1 LSTVKKNHQI
11 TFESKGK
18 NKKIIPIKKFE
29 RTVHFAERNSSVVF
43 AELPMA
49 MNHTLK
55 TVRKLE
61 NKGFTAPQA
70 ECMVEQFVETI
81 QQSDLVTKSF
91 LKSELAELK
100 AEFSREH
107 AELKTEFSREQA
119 EMRTESSRERAEMRT
134 EFLREI
140 AQLEKNLIKWILGGL
155 LSLFG
160 ALIGMTGLILGL
172 IYFLHSK

>member
-1 LSTVKKNHQI
+1 MSRGRRPLRVNTVFQKRN
-11 TFESKGK
+11 SKGK
-18 NKKIIPIKKFE
+18 NKYRFDKNIKSA
-29 RTVHFAERNSSVVF
+29 VHFAERNSSVVF

-55 TVRKLE
+55 TIRKLE
-61 NKGFTAPQA
+61 NKGFTASQA
-70 ECMVEQFVETI
+70 ECMIEQFVETI

-107 AELKTEFSREQA
+107 TELKV
-119 EMRTESSRERAEMRT
+119 ESSRERAEMRT
-134 EFLREI
+134 EFLHEI

-155 LSLFG
+155 LSILG